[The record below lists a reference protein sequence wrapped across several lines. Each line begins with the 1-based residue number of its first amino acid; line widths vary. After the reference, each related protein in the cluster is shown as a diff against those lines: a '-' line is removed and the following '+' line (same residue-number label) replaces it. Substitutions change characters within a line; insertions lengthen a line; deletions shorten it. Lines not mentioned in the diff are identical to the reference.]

1 MKHIF
6 SIIAAIIL
14 SATSTSA
21 QEAYV
26 TESEDGKTL
35 TFYYDT
41 QKSARQDTVY
51 EINAADTI
59 PSWTKRI
66 GQMLFSQTYTTVV
79 FDTSF
84 KNARPVSCAH
94 WFNKFYALKEI
105 KGIENLNTSEV
116 TNMKMMFSECLN
128 LTTLD
133 LRNFNTSKVT
143 DMSCMFA
150 HCEKLNNLNT
160 SVFKTNQV
168 RDMSWMFWACLS
180 LTDIDVSNFDTKNV
194 TNMKAMFAG
203 CNKLCELDVSHFNT
217 ENVVN
222 MGSMFYGCQNIK
234 SLDVSNFNT
243 QKTVNMQQ
251 MFSEMTNI
259 TSIDLSSF
267 DIRNVTDIAI
277 IFYNCYRLKTIIVD
291 PDRWILNDQLKQ
303 SSKHSAYIFYNCFNL
318 FGGKGTEWFAE
329 RDNISFA
336 HIDEGV
342 NNPGLLTSK
351 DNTPYKPSNEKTR
364 PYAVLEGE
372 VLYFK
377 YDNHIPD
384 NAVLIKRDQISWKN
398 IFGDFT
404 KVVFDKSFAKYAP
417 KTTESWFHDCSE
429 LISIEGLNNLNTSE
443 VTDMTN
449 MFRGCKK
456 LLSLDLSNFNTAKVK
471 SMIGIFESCSSLT
484 ELDLSSFDTKE
495 VTSTAVM
502 FQNCIH
508 LRTIYVD
515 PQRWK
520 LKDELI
526 NNSNWHSGQM
536 FAGCMNLYGEKGT
549 GCSQRNSDGGFAQID
564 KGPNNKGYLTTK
576 GKTPYLPR
584 CKDGVP
590 FAIIENQTLTFKC
603 AEEVPST
610 GIIINGWEQSWKDRF
625 GEFNKVV
632 FDKSFAD
639 CKPTTTKQWFYQ
651 CDKITQIVGIEY
663 FNTSEVTD
671 MSGMFANCCNL
682 TDIDLSGFT
691 TENVT
696 DMSSMFAG
704 CNNIMNLDLSNF
716 NTQKV
721 DNMAYLFS
729 DCSSLTELDLSTFY
743 VEMVGCTEGMFKNCT
758 NLKTIFVNPE
768 NLVTY
773 RLEFSENMFK
783 NCHNLVGGK
792 GTKFNPEKTGRDYAR
807 IDGGT
812 SAPGYFT
819 EKK

>member
-1 MKHIF
+1 MKHLIT
-6 SIIAAIIL
+6 IIAAIIL
-14 SATSTSA
+14 SATSASA

-26 TESEDGKTL
+26 TESKDGKTL

-41 QKSARQDTVY
+41 QKSARQDSVY
-51 EINAADTI
+51 EVNAADTI
-59 PSWTKRI
+59 PSWIKRTDLWI
-66 GQMLFSQTYTTVV
+66 LTQSYSTVI

-84 KNARPVSCAH
+84 KNARPVSCAR
-94 WFNKFYALKEI
+94 WFDKCGLLKEI

-116 TNMKMMFSECLN
+116 TNMKMMFGECRN
-128 LTTLD
+128 ITTLD
-133 LRNFNTSKVT
+133 LSNFNTSKVT
-143 DMSCMFA
+143 DMSYMFA
-150 HCEKLNNLNT
+150 HCEKLKDLNIGG
-160 SVFKTNQV
+160 FNTNQV
-168 RDMSWMFWACLS
+168 SDMSYMFWGCYS
-180 LTDIDVSNFDTKNV
+180 LTNIDVSNFDTKNV
-194 TNMKAMFAG
+194 TNMKSMFAG
-203 CNKLCELDVSHFNT
+203 CNKICELDVSSFNT

-222 MGSMFYGCQNIK
+222 MGSMFNGCLHLTK
-234 SLDVSNFNT
+234 LDLSKFNT
-243 QKTVNMQQ
+243 QKTVNMRQ
-251 MFSEMTNI
+251 MFGEMSNI
-259 TSIDLSSF
+259 TSLDLSSF

-277 IFYNCYRLKTIIVD
+277 LFYQCYSLKTIIVD
-291 PDRWILNDQLKQ
+291 PDKWILNEQL
-303 SSKHSAYIFYNCFNL
+303 KHSAYMFYNCFNL

-404 KVVFDKSFAKYAP
+404 KAVFDKSFFNYIP
-417 KTTESWFHDCSE
+417 QTTENWFNDCSE

-443 VTDMTN
+443 VTDMAN
-449 MFRGCKK
+449 MFRGCKS
-456 LLSLDLSNFNTAKVK
+456 LLSLNLSDFNTAKVK
-471 SMIGIFESCSSLT
+471 SMIGIFASCSSLT

-526 NNSNWHSGQM
+526 NNSNWKSGKM

-590 FAIIENQTLTFKC
+590 FAIVKNQTLTFKC
-603 AEEVPST
+603 AEEVPPT

-651 CDKITQIVGIEY
+651 CDKITQIVGIENL
-663 FNTSEVTD
+663 NTSEVTD

-682 TDIDLSGFT
+682 TDIDLSGFN

-696 DMSSMFAG
+696 NMASMFEG
-704 CNNIMNLDLSNF
+704 CNLIKNLDLSNF
-716 NTQKV
+716 NTRKV
-721 DNMAYLFS
+721 GDMAYLFS
-729 DCSSLTELDLSTFY
+729 ECSNLTNLDLSTFY
-743 VEMVGCTEGMFKNCT
+743 VEMVAVTVGMFNNCT
-758 NLKTIFVNPE
+758 NLKTIFVNPD

-773 RLEFSENMFK
+773 RLEFSQKMFH
-783 NCHNLVGGK
+783 NCHSLVGGK
-792 GTKFNPEKTGRDYAR
+792 GTKFNPEKTGREYAR

-812 SAPGYFT
+812 AAPGYFT